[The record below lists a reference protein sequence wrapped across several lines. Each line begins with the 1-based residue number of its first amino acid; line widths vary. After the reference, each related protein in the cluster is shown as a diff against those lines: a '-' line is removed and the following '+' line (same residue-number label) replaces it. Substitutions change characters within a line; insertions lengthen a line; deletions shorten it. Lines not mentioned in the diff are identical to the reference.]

1 MDYGIYTMNR
11 AAEKMTAKM
20 VSGFR
25 HRLTLPVELN
35 SRELEDMDAGR
46 GID

>member
-11 AAEKMTAKM
+11 AAETMTAKM

-35 SRELEDMDAGR
+35 EQKNLKTWDAGA
-46 GID
+46 GN